1 VVEHRL
7 WREERVLA
15 AWRSGIRRPA
25 EMLPAVYDDAPRE
38 VWPLAERQVIAH
50 LRRLAGAGTID
61 AAEIG

>member
-1 VVEHRL
+1 
-7 WREERVLA
+7 
-15 AWRSGIRRPA
+15 
-25 EMLPAVYDDAPRE
+25 MLPAVYDDAPRE